1 MALET
6 GILRKMWRFVE
17 TSNPYTIVKLSDQEI
32 IENLT
37 RQVSNISF
45 LTSDDIQILSAYIA
59 ARTTLIRDLAQSK
72 LVLG

>member
-32 IENLT
+32 IEKFDEA
-37 RQVSNISF
+37 SIK
-45 LTSDDIQILSAYIA
+45 YI
-59 ARTTLIRDLAQSK
+59 IPHF
-72 LVLG
+72 